1 MGGDID
7 VFGELLD
14 AVAAGANQEPN
25 PRRRKHLDA
34 LFPAL
39 ADALSAPQSDTVPA
53 TPSDRSAHIRPAT
66 VHDLEAVLRLWRE
79 ADAEP
84 THTDNLDSL
93 IGLLERDPS
102 ALLIAE
108 DAGVVVGSVI
118 GAWDGWRGSIYRL
131 AVAPTHRRQGLA
143 TTLLGAAERRLRSA
157 GAVRLHAIV
166 AETSP
171 AALGFWIASGWEGQA
186 ERARFVK
193 G

>member
-1 MGGDID
+1 MF
-7 VFGELLD
+7 V
-14 AVAAGANQEPN
+14 
-25 PRRRKHLDA
+25 
-34 LFPAL
+34 
-39 ADALSAPQSDTVPA
+39 
-53 TPSDRSAHIRPAT
+53 SDRSAQIRSAT
-66 VHDLEAVLRLWRE
+66 VDDLEAVLGLWRQ

-143 TTLLGAAERRLRSA
+143 SALLDAAVARLRSV
-157 GAVRLHAIV
+157 GATRLQAIV
-166 AETSP
+166 VDTSS
-171 AALGFWIASGWEGQA
+171 AAMGFWTTSGWEGQA
-186 ERARFVK
+186 NRVRFVK